1 MTSSWQEVVTFPNF
15 SSWMMMSSS
24 DHLIS
29 VLWMCTHVILGSLTR
44 RAEAVMWSGR
54 CESCHSPCQ
63 GPCPQ
68 WCRWWPPS
76 CQPARIQWGTPLVS
90 RDPCRQGP
98 WSPGGR
104 VAGMK
109 KYEALSKAPKDV
121 DVLKWWYSH
130 SAELPIM
137 YKIALY
143 YLGVPVSSSGSER
156 TFSTSGRIDTLQRR
170 RITPKH
176 IEQLTV
182 LKENWRVVESIKKTY
197 SIQESN

>member
-121 DVLKWWYSH
+121 DVLKWWYSQ

-137 YKIALY
+137 YKIACHHLR
-143 YLGVPVSSSGSER
+143 VPVSSPNLDKFQAHTTYFPHRRGE
-156 TFSTSGRIDTLQRR
+156 TELQKDSDRA
-170 RITPKH
+170 
-176 IEQLTV
+176 
-182 LKENWRVVESIKKTY
+182 
-197 SIQESN
+197 